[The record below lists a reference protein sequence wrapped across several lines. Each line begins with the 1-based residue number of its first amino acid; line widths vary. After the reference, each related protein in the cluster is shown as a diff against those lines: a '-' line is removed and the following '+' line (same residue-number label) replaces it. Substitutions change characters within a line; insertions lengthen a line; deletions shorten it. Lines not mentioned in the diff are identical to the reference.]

1 MSESS
6 LRRRLL
12 KEEISYQLIKDEV
25 RCKLAIDF
33 LKDASKKIN
42 DIADELGFTEPSSFV
57 RSFRHWTGHTPKAY
71 RENILKVD
79 SIDAA

>member
-1 MSESS
+1 M
-6 LRRRLL
+6 
-12 KEEISYQLIKDEV
+12 
-25 RCKLAIDF
+25 RCKLAIECLNDP
-33 LKDASKKIN
+33 SRKIN

-71 RENILKVD
+71 RQEVLKLK